1 MSNQMSSC
9 RFLSA
14 KMFFRVIFW
23 RMYDLNPTQGTPQ
36 FTTAEYSRSSSGD
49 RCVSC
54 NQPLTA
60 RYYRVNTR
68 MACEGCVQELQRRE
82 PSDSHT
88 GYARGLLFGVGAAI
102 VGMAGYAA
110 FTILTGIYI
119 GYVSLA
125 VGWLVGKA
133 IMLGSKGIG
142 GRRYQIAAVIL
153 TYAAVSIAAVPIAI
167 SYHMK
172 AKSQRESIQPQQ
184 QQQPAADAENNET
197 DQMEQLAAHA
207 RSLEAHGDFQEAR
220 EKWLACLPL
229 LPAQSVQA
237 DWIRN
242 HVHELEAG
250 ASPQAGHPA
259 SGSTPNWVRK
269 LGPLGPI
276 LLALLKFK

>member
-1 MSNQMSSC
+1 MS
-9 RFLSA
+9 
-14 KMFFRVIFW
+14 
-23 RMYDLNPTQGTPQ
+23 DPNPTQAIPQ
-36 FTTAEYSRSSSGD
+36 FTTAEYSGSSGGD

-54 NQPLTA
+54 NTPLTA

-68 MACEGCVQELQRRE
+68 MACEGCVQELQRRQ

-142 GRRYQIAAVIL
+142 GKRYQIAAVIL

-167 SYHMK
+167 FYDSK
-172 AKSQRESIQPQQ
+172 AKSQIESVQPKQQ
-184 QQQPAADAENNET
+184 QQSSGETESQPNQTQAKPKLSFGAAVL
-197 DQMEQLAAHA
+197 QLVVIG
-207 RSLEAHGDFQEAR
+207 L
-220 EKWLACLPL
+220 
-229 LPAQSVQA
+229 
-237 DWIRN
+237 
-242 HVHELEAG
+242 
-250 ASPQAGHPA
+250 ASPFLELQD
-259 SGSTPNWVRK
+259 
-269 LGPLGPI
+269 PLHGIIGLII
-276 LLALLKFK
+276 LLVGIRIAWQITAGSRRANIEGPYENSSAATV